1 MTEEDVRI
9 VVDLK
14 EVTSDGTVTM
24 PANVYVDGYS
34 SVGAVMV
41 GDGVQITGKIRS
53 S

>member
-1 MTEEDVRI
+1 MEEDIRI

-14 EVTSDGTVTM
+14 EITSDGTVTV

-34 SVGAVMV
+34 AVGAV
-41 GDGVQITGKIRS
+41 GASEIQITGKIIS